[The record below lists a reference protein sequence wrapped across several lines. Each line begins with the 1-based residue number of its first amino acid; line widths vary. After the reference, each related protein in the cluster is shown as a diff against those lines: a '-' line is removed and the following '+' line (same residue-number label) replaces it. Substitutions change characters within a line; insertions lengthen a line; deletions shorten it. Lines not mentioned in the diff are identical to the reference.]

1 MKHAYINGVILDGSK
16 DMEPVE
22 GKMILT
28 DGEKIIAIEAQKDVP
43 AGYETVDLKGRYV
56 ITSNRESG
64 FGRYDVLL
72 EPVSAADDAIIIEFK
87 VYNFRREKNLEE
99 TLQNALQQ
107 IEDKNYEASLCAK
120 GIPAEKI
127 RKYGFAFEGKTVLIG

>member
-43 AGYETVDLKGRYV
+43 AGYETVDLKGRYIMPGLV
-56 ITSNRESG
+56 NMHVHLPGNGKPTDKQEDNSAKVKKLTSNAL
-64 FGRYDVLL
+64 FRY
-72 EPVSAADDAIIIEFK
+72 
-87 VYNFRREKNLEE
+87 R
-99 TLQNALQQ
+99 
-107 IEDKNYEASLCAK
+107 
-120 GIPAEKI
+120 
-127 RKYGFAFEGKTVLIG
+127 